1 MGPAII
7 WAVLT
12 GAICGGAWAVIVA
25 AQREKR
31 LADRYAA
38 MLDHVENQLAE
49 MHDVVTRMTAVEDRM
64 EYTERLLVQERDAR
78 TLPPPDAGART

>member
-7 WAVLT
+7 WAFLT
-12 GAICGGAWAVIVA
+12 GMITAGAWAVIVA

-38 MLDHVENQLAE
+38 MLDHVEDQLAE
-49 MHDVVTRMTAVEDRM
+49 MQDVAARMAAVEDRM
-64 EYTERLLVQERDAR
+64 EYTERLLVQEREAPR
-78 TLPPPDAGART
+78 LPPPGS

>member
-7 WAVLT
+7 WAFLT
-12 GAICGGAWAVIVA
+12 GMITAGSWAVITA

-38 MLDHVENQLAE
+38 MLEHMEDQLAE
-49 MHDVVTRMTAVEDRM
+49 MRDVAGRMEQVEDRM
-64 EYTERLLVQERDAR
+64 EYTERLLVQEREAR
-78 TLPPPDAGART
+78 TLPPPGN